1 MVLQGIGKRNCLPT
15 DLIKLYNSDS
25 VWTID
30 LVYLLKHYGVEDF
43 TMYTTHIGVNWQHQT
58 TPFYKDIQK
67 DTKRVHS
74 LFAKA
79 RENDIRVVPSK
90 LQMDDIRRFLMSDRY
105 TLILLVNLNLLSCHL
120 CKENQRK
127 MWWKSLFYKKERK
140 EPEQSAVVPVSDAID
155 VPQPSAPSTP
165 THSMSWSKS
174 SPTLS
179 GTSLRVPNTPY
190 TPTAIRPPT
199 PSKKGYQLVVSPV
212 EFVGH
217 YIVLIGY
224 DRNTDYFFYRDPGT
238 DSELC
243 ALAGDDLETA
253 FCSETD
259 HDVIVVKMM

>member
-1 MVLQGIGKRNCLPT
+1 MLTVIPHNTQLYNWDCGLACISMVLQGIGKRNCSPS
-15 DLIKLYNSDS
+15 DLVKLYNSDS

-30 LVYLLKHYGVEDF
+30 LVYLLKHFGVEDF
-43 TMYTTHIGVNWQHQT
+43 TMYTTHIGINWQHQT
-58 TPFYKDIQK
+58 TPFYKDLQK
-67 DTKRVHS
+67 DTRRVHS

-105 TLILLVNLNLLSCHL
+105 AIILLVNLNLLSCHL

-127 MWWKSLFYKKERK
+127 MWWKSLFYKKEKR
-140 EPEQSAVVPVSDAID
+140 EVEQSTVVPVSDAID

-179 GTSLRVPNTPY
+179 GTSLRGANPPY

-199 PSKKGYQLVVSPV
+199 PSTPLLRSNASSPKPTCLGMCTS
-212 EFVGH
+212 FGN
-217 YIVLIGY
+217 Y
-224 DRNTDYFFYRDPGT
+224 D
-238 DSELC
+238 
-243 ALAGDDLETA
+243 
-253 FCSETD
+253 
-259 HDVIVVKMM
+259 